1 MGGDHTLLDPSH
13 YGEHRRLVL
22 SLVDHYIIVT
32 SQNFREHFR
41 QGQVYEMKGK
51 GFISRDASSDV
62 EESFLRH
69 HAQER
74 IERPAVGIDADP

>member
-1 MGGDHTLLDPSH
+1 MGGDRTLLDPSQ
-13 YGEHRRLVL
+13 YGKHRRLVF
-22 SLVDHYIIVT
+22 SLIDHYIIVT

-51 GFISRDASSDV
+51 GFISRDASSDA

-74 IERPAVGIDADP
+74 IERLVVDVDADP

>member
-1 MGGDHTLLDPSH
+1 MAGDRTLLDPSH
-13 YGEHRRLVL
+13 HGKHGKLVL
-22 SLVDHYIIVT
+22 SLVDHCIIVT
-32 SQNFREHFR
+32 SQNFRKYFR
-41 QGQVYEMKGK
+41 QGKVREMKGK

-74 IERPAVGIDADP
+74 IERLVVDVDADP